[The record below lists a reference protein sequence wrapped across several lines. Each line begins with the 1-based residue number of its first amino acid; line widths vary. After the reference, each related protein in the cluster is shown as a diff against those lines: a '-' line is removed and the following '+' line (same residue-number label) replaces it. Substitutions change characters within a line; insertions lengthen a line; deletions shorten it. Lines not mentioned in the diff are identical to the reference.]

1 MSISIRNVEDKDAP
15 AVHEIL
21 TSQHVVEGTMRLK
34 YMPPETTHTRIQP
47 EPGKYKLVAEI
58 ENKVVGFAELITH
71 PDLPRHAHVGEIN
84 MICVRAD
91 HQGKGVARALFQEM
105 IDLAERWL
113 GIHRLGLV
121 VWENNKRA
129 IKTYEKY
136 GFEIEGTMRDYVLID
151 GKWVNAVV
159 MGRLRPE

>member
-1 MSISIRNVEDKDAP
+1 MSISIRNVEEKDAP

-21 TSQHVVEGTMRLK
+21 TSQHVVEGTMRLE
-34 YMPPETTHTRIQP
+34 YMPPETTRTRIQP
-47 EPGKYKLVAEI
+47 ESGKYKLVAVNSDE
-58 ENKVVGFAELITH
+58 VVGFSELITH
-71 PDLPRHAHVGEIN
+71 PDLPRHAHAAEIN

-91 HQGKGVARALFQEM
+91 HQGKGVGRALFQAM

-121 VWENNKRA
+121 VWENNQRA
-129 IKTYEKY
+129 IETYKKY
-136 GFEIEGTMRDYVLID
+136 GFEVEGTMRDYVLID
-151 GKWVNAVV
+151 GKWVNAIV